1 MSVSKLLFGTTG
13 VKYIPWK
20 RSAENSHADLLM
32 HVMSPTAFLGDA
44 VPIIVWVPSLPLVS
58 PWSPAIPLWLN
69 LSTLSSPFF
78 LALSTAFNPVD
89 HSLFAKPSHSF
100 AFFLLF
106 RLLLVSPIWGF
117 LLFCPSIN
125 YWVVLWV
132 SLAAFSWHSTCSL
145 GAISSVPMILVSS
158 FTDDYQVQITSP
170 ELLLKYDTYIHDCLL
185 GLLLLLGIFTQM
197 KIRKESTGSRI
208 ELLDFTASLCH

>member
-32 HVMSPTAFLGDA
+32 HVMSLTAFLGDA

-58 PWSPAIPLWLN
+58 PWSPATSLGLN

-78 LALSTAFNPVD
+78 LASFPQYLTPVD

-100 AFFLLF
+100 AFHLLF
-106 RLLLVSPIWGF
+106 RLLLVSLIWGF
-117 LLFCPSIN
+117 LLFCPSIK

-132 SLAAFSWHSTCSL
+132 SLAAFSWHPTCFL
-145 GAISSVPMILVSS
+145 GTISSVPMILVSL
-158 FTDDYQVQITSP
+158 YWWLPSP
-170 ELLLKYDTYIHDCLL
+170 NHQPRTLLKYDTYIHDCLP
-185 GLLLLLGIFTQM
+185 GLLLLLGISTQM
-197 KIRKESTGSRI
+197 KIRKESTGR
-208 ELLDFTASLCH
+208 L